1 MAEMGKDKTGG
12 RALAEPAPHLAART
26 QKARAYARN
35 ARSENAFLPA
45 NPSELA
51 PVPFQPQIE

>member
-1 MAEMGKDKTGG
+1 MGKDKTGG